1 MDFMLIHKAVAF
13 ASEAHAGQ
21 VRKTSD
27 LPYVTHPVTAALYAQ
42 PFVTETD
49 FSPEMKTNIICAVI
63 LHDVWEDTEIEL
75 TEIEHQF
82 GINIT
87 ELVRG
92 ASEANKQKSW
102 TERKAETINKA
113 GKASLAVKYVICA
126 DKLHNLISM
135 EESIQTLGEDIWGS
149 FKQGRDKQKWYYESL
164 YEALVENT
172 DEPPLFL
179 AVKKQIETVFL

>member
-1 MDFMLIHKAVAF
+1 MVIHKAVAF

-27 LPYVTHPVTAALYAQ
+27 LPYVTHPVTAALFAQ
-42 PFVTETD
+42 PFLTEAD
-49 FSPEMKTNIICAVI
+49 FPAEMKTNITCAVI

-75 TEIEHQF
+75 AEIEHQF
-82 GINIT
+82 GKDIT

-92 ASEANKQKSW
+92 ASEADKKKSW
-102 TERKAETINKA
+102 TERKTETINKA
-113 GKASLAVKYVICA
+113 GKASLSLKYVICA

-135 EESIQTLGEDIWGS
+135 EESMEIAGESMWES
-149 FKQGRDKQKWYYESL
+149 FKKGRDKQKWYYESL

-172 DEPPLFL
+172 DEPPFFL
-179 AVKKQIETVFL
+179 ELKKQIETVFPD